1 MLKREIIKSEEGKKV
16 CEVEIDVFNIYS
28 PNLKDAE
35 LIVKVNLTKLTVL
48 FHPQT
53 VNSIIKF
60 FRNIKYGDTAT
71 DLEGLH
77 LQMMKE
83 IEFSKPIEFLDGQ
96 HKDSEQHA
104 VKKQKLAKQ

>member
-1 MLKREIIKSEEGKKV
+1 LEVTGTELEVKSYPYNSKVIIKTSTLRAVDTSLLKREIIKSEEGKKV
-16 CEVEIDVFNIYS
+16 CEVDIDIFNIYS

-35 LIVKVNLTKLTVL
+35 LIVKVNLTKLIIL

-60 FRNIKYGDTAT
+60 FRNIRYGETTT

-77 LQMMKE
+77 Q
-83 IEFSKPIEFLDGQ
+83 
-96 HKDSEQHA
+96 
-104 VKKQKLAKQ
+104 